1 MRCDDP
7 GRTREPAA
15 DAPGH
20 EADGHRAGRAR
31 GRRGGRNPHREQRV
45 RDPGSERH
53 SNDRA
58 GSENLDRRRRADRP
72 GSGRREESGSRSG
85 PGDSRRGRPARRRE
99 SRRLPGRGAQGPRR
113 VWRGTRGSDHP
124 PDEPMNIERIRSILG
139 VWAPMAIGL
148 FIILTSI
155 NFYFTANL
163 TNELFVGNLESWR
176 LVCSAGAFFVGGVLL
191 LSTFGRYRKTKAA
204 RLEQRVNRAKRGP
217 RLGSL

>member
-31 GRRGGRNPHREQRV
+31 G
-45 RDPGSERH
+45 
-53 SNDRA
+53 
-58 GSENLDRRRRADRP
+58 
-72 GSGRREESGSRSG
+72 
-85 PGDSRRGRPARRRE
+85 
-99 SRRLPGRGAQGPRR
+99 
-113 VWRGTRGSDHP
+113 SDHP
-124 PDEPMNIERIRSILG
+124 LDEQMNIERIRSILG

-148 FIILTSI
+148 FIIVTSI

-163 TNELFVGNLESWR
+163 TNGLFVGNLESWR

-204 RLEQRVNRAKRGP
+204 RLEQRMNRSK
-217 RLGSL
+217 